1 MVKSEGQMQRSVL
14 AMLALVAAT
23 AMPAAAQQTGVL
35 ASGDILVIVR
45 DAGLDPLGPP
55 MRRGGTHYVVRAI
68 GDGDREVNVTVDAR
82 SGGIVSISPAR
93 TASRQPPPG
102 APRGGALPGP
112 GYGTYER
119 LPPGAMPGDMPDE
132 PPGVYSASPP
142 PVIYGGRGVYRVG
155 PPIVV
160 EEGPAVVYGS
170 RPPADVPGAPTVVYG
185 ARPGFGAP
193 PVDMQGAPSRSGV
206 APMVRGGPS
215 PGIAANPQ
223 GGPAL
228 ETDAPGGS
236 GMLPPPPER
245 FPQRLAPPP
254 AAKPKPEKKTVSA
267 APKAAPLPKPRPADS
282 SAGNGAPPAPAAV
295 PPAKAGD
302 DVVPP
307 VAPEQ
312 KSEVP
317 H

>member
-1 MVKSEGQMQRSVL
+1 MQRLVL
-14 AMLALVAAT
+14 TMLALVAAT
-23 AMPAAAQQTGVL
+23 TTPAAAQQTGLL

-55 MRRGGTHYVVRAI
+55 TRRSGTHYVVRAI

-93 TASRQPPPG
+93 TTSRQPPPG
-102 APRGGALPGP
+102 APRGGVLPGTA
-112 GYGTYER
+112 YGTYER

-132 PPGVYSASPP
+132 PPGVYSSGPP
-142 PVIYGGRGVYRVG
+142 PVIYGGRGVYRTG
-155 PPIVV
+155 PPIMV

-170 RPPADVPGAPTVVYG
+170 RPPADVPGAPTVIYG
-185 ARPGFGAP
+185 ARPGFGVP
-193 PVDMQGAPSRSGV
+193 PADIQGAPPRSGV
-206 APMVRGGPS
+206 APMVRGGSS
-215 PGIAANPQ
+215 PAIAANPQ
-223 GGPAL
+223 GEPAL
-228 ETDAPGGS
+228 EADAPGGS

-254 AAKPKPEKKTVSA
+254 AAKPKPEKKSVSA
-267 APKAAPLPKPRPADS
+267 APKAAPLPKRRPADS
-282 SAGNGAPPAPAAV
+282 G
-295 PPAKAGD
+295 AKAGD

-307 VAPEQ
+307 AAPELQ
-312 KSEVP
+312 SDVP